1 MEVRMKKGLFCSSRR
16 GRSGF
21 AGRTARSAH
30 DQGGRIM
37 RDRFCRKHLV
47 RGLTAVMLLMSSLLS
62 LGTGEAATCERN
74 IVANI
79 VALDQSIMHNRL
91 GAFNPAGMM
100 FALRR
105 DVVDL
110 NGVSLAN
117 GGAAVPGQVR
127 LREDKR
133 PRPLVLRMNEG
144 DCLTVNLQNLLAQ
157 ARVDNEQPATRSV
170 SFTSLGMQLVNNI
183 GDDGTFVGRNAPNVA
198 NVGQT
203 RSYRIYAEKEGTFLF
218 HSGTAM
224 TGGEGDG
231 GHITMG
237 LFGTINVQK
246 RGAEWYR
253 SQVTQSDIQLAS
265 TGQTADGHPII
276 NYGAVYPVGHVFAGT
291 PILNMLFSN
300 EIIHSDINAIIT
312 GPNRGNF
319 PAGTY
324 VANEVIAPT
333 RSDDATPRSRLEPY
347 REFTVVFHDEIF
359 AVQAFPEFNTPNLAH
374 TLHSVRDGFAI
385 NYGVGGAGAEVLA
398 NRKGVGPMHGC
409 TECKFEE
416 FFLTS
421 WAVGDPAM
429 IVDIPANAVDGLGAL
444 IQGPKATKALYPDD
458 PSNVHHSYLGDHVK
472 FRNVHAGPK
481 EHHIFHLH
489 AHQWLSEPDDDRSN
503 YLDSQAIGPGSG
515 YTYEITYNGS
525 GNRNLTVG
533 DSIFHC
539 HFYPHFAQGMWELWR
554 VHDVF
559 EAGTQMVADAACQ
572 GQPNCHPLVAPGARA
587 LPDGEIPTGTPI
599 PALVPLPTRAMAPMP
614 AVVQINGGQA
624 EIAIGDV
631 RNPGYPF
638 YLAAEAGHR
647 PPKPPLDTVHDGGL
661 PRHIIVGG
669 NAVSHETRLDMSKEI
684 VTANAIAIP
693 ETGTD
698 VELAAMA
705 FHAQRFHNS
714 YFPSGAPA
722 TGNAGFKTNGRPAAA
737 GAPFADPC
745 VNDFGAAAGLTNGDI
760 SRRYKMAAIQ
770 LDMTMNKLGWH
781 FPQSRIL
788 SLWQDVDPLLAGTKA
803 PEPLFFRAQ
812 SGECI
817 ELWHTNLVPHIY
829 QQDDY
834 QVKTPTDVI
843 GQHIHL
849 VKFDVTSSDGSG
861 NGFNYEDGTFSP
873 GEVIERINAINAFG
887 GLLVDG
893 VNNIRAPLAAAQ
905 HPFFAGQLGLGA
917 QTTVQRWYA
926 DPVVDERGRD
936 RTLRT
941 IFTHDHFGP
950 STHQQAGLYAS
961 FVIEP
966 AGSQWRDPETG
977 ALLGGRDDGGPTS
990 WRADIHTR
998 NRADSYREFLFQFA
1012 DFQLAYAA
1020 GTGGTAAAPVPSPAG
1035 VINPPAKEEAP
1046 LPVLVQKA
1054 AVCPTGVDGL
1064 PGNIATEPFG
1074 CPEAISAADVGT
1086 FSVNYRNEPVAAR
1099 ILNAAG
1105 TGQATGKAGDLA
1117 HVYRSD
1123 VTREIAAMNTQPAF
1137 YPALTPG
1144 VQPGDPYT
1152 PLIRVFQGDKVQ
1164 VRVQVGATEEG
1175 HVMTFH
1181 GLKWLKEPKDF
1192 DSGYRNAQM
1201 LGISEHFEL
1210 ETPLLPNEG
1219 NFAPWIDYL
1228 YQFDASKAGQWNG
1241 LWGLMRAYG
1250 TRAAAGTLQPLPNNS
1265 IPAASHVLTKITNLN
1280 EYRGG
1285 CPLNAPVRS
1294 FDVTAIPASSLPGG
1308 TLTYNSRPDG
1318 SANHPGPLQDAS
1330 AEIYVRTS
1338 DLNANGTLRN
1348 GVPVEPLVLRAR
1360 AGECIEVTLRNRLP
1374 QNPADIPGYSGLPM
1388 LFEGFNA
1395 NDVRPT
1401 NEVGLRSQLLAV
1413 DVSRFGG
1420 TNVGFNLVKQQTANP
1435 GRHATYRWYAG
1446 DISLDV
1452 RNRLVATP
1460 VEFGATNL
1468 LPADLIKQPSK
1479 GLVGALIIEPQ
1490 NANWEE
1496 DENSR
1501 ASATVTVGNT
1511 FFREFVLV
1519 MQDAVNMQA
1528 GNNVAIPNGSGAEDT
1543 EDSGQKAFNYR
1554 SEPMWFR
1561 LGFEPNTGLS
1571 NTNNFNFASVLSN
1584 TTVGAEPQTPI
1595 FTADAGDPIRFRVLH
1610 GGGSGRNGTF
1620 ALHGHIWQRAP
1631 YTNLSRSIGL
1641 SHSMWVAQQEGM
1653 GPGQHF
1659 DVVPLNGAGG
1669 GFRVQGDYLYR
1680 DQASFLFDSGL
1691 WGILRVGN
1699 GGANGT
1705 QVPVPAPSSAPLT
1718 TVQPASLTESSS
1730 TPASATARGGVTG
1743 VNAPQGTGG
1752 MTDAGKQSA
1761 STTSTPAAPWK
1772 TAPSVQSY
1780 TAPVEIRG
1788 MAPVGSGSGAVEVTT
1803 YDELPVQPA
1812 GLK

>member
-1 MEVRMKKGLFCSSRR
+1 MKDWYGMKWLFR
-16 GRSGF
+16 GM
-21 AGRTARSAH
+21 TA
-30 DQGGRIM
+30 
-37 RDRFCRKHLV
+37 L
-47 RGLTAVMLLMSSLLS
+47 AVLLASTVAVSPAD
-62 LGTGEAATCERN
+62 AATCERN
-74 IVANI
+74 IVANV
-79 VALDQSIMHNRL
+79 VALDQGIMYNRM

-110 NGVSLAN
+110 NNVSLAD

-127 LREDKR
+127 LRQDKR

-144 DCLTVNLQNLLAQ
+144 DCLTVNLQNLLAPV
-157 ARVDNEQPATRSV
+157 RVDNEQPATRSV

-183 GDDGTFVGRNAPNVA
+183 TDDGIFVGRNAPSAA

-203 RSYRIYAEKEGTFLF
+203 RSYRVYAEKEGTFLF

-237 LFGTINVQK
+237 LFGAINVQK

-253 SQVTQSDIQLAS
+253 SQVTQTDLELAS

-276 NYGAVYPVGHVFAGT
+276 NYTALYPNGPFAGT
-291 PILNMLFSN
+291 PILSMLFNN

-319 PAGTY
+319 SPGTY

-347 REFTVVFHDEIF
+347 REFSVIFHDEIF

-374 TLHSVRDGFAI
+374 TLHGVRDGFAI

-429 IVDIPANAVDGLGAL
+429 IVDVPANAVDGLGNL
-444 IQGPKATKALYPDD
+444 ITGPKATKAFYPDD

-559 EAGTQMVADAACQ
+559 EAGTPMVADATCQ
-572 GQPNCHPLVAPGARA
+572 GQPNCAPLVAPGARA

-599 PALVPLPTRAMAPMP
+599 PAIVPLPTRAMAPMP
-614 AVVQINGGQA
+614 AVVQVTNGQA
-624 EIAIGDV
+624 EIAVGDT

-638 YLAAEAGHR
+638 YVAAEAGHR
-647 PPKPPLDTVHDGGL
+647 PPKPPLDTLHDGGL

-669 NAVSHETRLDMSKEI
+669 TATSTESRLDMSKVI
-684 VTANAIAIP
+684 TTANAIPIP
-693 ETGTD
+693 EAGTD
-698 VELAAMA
+698 VEQAAMA
-705 FHAQRFHNS
+705 FHAQRFHNTF
-714 YFPSGAPA
+714 FPNGTAA
-722 TGNAGFKTNGRPAAA
+722 NGTAGFKTNGRPAAA

-745 VNDFGAAAGLTNGDI
+745 VNDFGVAAGLTNGNV

-788 SLWQDVDPLLAGTKA
+788 SLWGDVDALLAGSKA

-812 SGECI
+812 SGECV
-817 ELWHTNLVPHIY
+817 ELWHTNLVPHEY
-829 QQDDY
+829 HQDDY
-834 QVKTPTDVI
+834 QVRTPTDVI

-873 GEVIERINAINAFG
+873 GEVIERINAIRAF
-887 GLLVDG
+887 
-893 VNNIRAPLAAAQ
+893 NNCDVAPLPGAFCPTVAQ
-905 HPFFAGQLGLGA
+905 HPFFTGPVGIGA
-917 QTTVQRWYA
+917 QTTIQRWYA

-966 AGSQWRDPETG
+966 AGSQWRDPESG
-977 ALLGGRDDGGPTS
+977 ALLGSRDDGGPTS

-1012 DFQLAYAA
+1012 DFQLAYEA

-1035 VINPPAKEEAP
+1035 VINPPAKVEAP

-1064 PGNIATEPFG
+1064 AGNIATEPFG

-1086 FSVNYRNEPVAAR
+1086 FTVNYRNEPVAAR
-1099 ILNAAG
+1099 ILNAAQ
-1105 TGQATGKAGDLA
+1105 TAQAAGKAGDLA

-1123 VTREIAAMNTQPAF
+1123 VTREIAALNSQPAF
-1137 YPALTPG
+1137 YPPLTPG
-1144 VQPGDPYT
+1144 MQPGDPFT
-1152 PLIRVFQGDKVQ
+1152 PLMRVYQGDKVQ

-1192 DSGYRNAQM
+1192 SSGYRNAQM

-1210 ETPLLPNEG
+1210 EAPIMPNEG
-1219 NFAPWIDYL
+1219 NFAPWIDYM

-1241 LWGLMRAYG
+1241 LWGFMRAYG
-1250 TRAAAGTLQPLPNNS
+1250 ARASAGTLQPLPNNT
-1265 IPAASHVLTKITNLN
+1265 IPATAHVLSKITNLN
-1280 EYRGG
+1280 EYRAG
-1285 CPLNAPVRS
+1285 CPVSAPLRR

-1308 TLTYNSRPDG
+1308 TLVYNARPDG
-1318 SANHPGPLQDAS
+1318 SVNHPGPLQDAA

-1338 DLNANGTLRN
+1338 DLNANGTLRS
-1348 GVPVEPLVLRAR
+1348 GVPIEPLVLRAR
-1360 AGECIEVTLRNRLP
+1360 AGECLEVTLRNRLP

-1388 LFEGFNA
+1388 LFDGFNA

-1401 NEVGLRSQLLAV
+1401 NEVGLRPQLVAV
-1413 DVSRFGG
+1413 DVSRYGG
-1420 TNVGFNLVKQQTANP
+1420 TNVGFNLVKQQTATP
-1435 GRHATYRWYAG
+1435 GRGITYRWYAG
-1446 DISLDV
+1446 DISLDA

-1460 VEFGATNL
+1460 IEFGATNL
-1468 LPADLIKQPSK
+1468 LPADMIKQPGK

-1490 NANWEE
+1490 NANWVE
-1496 DENSR
+1496 DETSR
-1501 ASATVTVGNT
+1501 TSATVTVGNT
-1511 FFREFVLV
+1511 FYREFVLV
-1519 MQDAVNMQA
+1519 MQDAVNLQG
-1528 GNNVAIPNGSGAEDT
+1528 GNGVAIPNTSGAEDT

-1554 SEPMWFR
+1554 SEPLWFR
-1561 LGFEPNTGLS
+1561 MGFEPTTGLS
-1571 NTNNFNFASVLSN
+1571 NTNNFNLASALSN
-1584 TTVGAEPQTPI
+1584 STVGEDPQTPI

-1620 ALHGHIWQRAP
+1620 ALHGHIWQRVP

-1641 SHSMWVAQQEGM
+1641 SHSMWVGQQEGM
-1653 GPGQHF
+1653 GPAQHF
-1659 DVVPLNGAGG
+1659 DVVPANGAGG
-1669 GFRVQGDYLYR
+1669 AFRVQGDYLYR

-1699 GGANGT
+1699 GNGNGNQAGAPDAVQSGA
-1705 QVPVPAPSSAPLT
+1705 QPLSSPART
-1718 TVQPASLTESSS
+1718 TGVTG
-1730 TPASATARGGVTG
+1730 ASATTRGGATG
-1743 VNAPQGTGG
+1743 ETSSTSGGAAAAP
-1752 MTDAGKQSA
+1752 KQYA
-1761 STTSTPAAPWK
+1761 APAAQTTVAPAN
-1772 TAPSVQSY
+1772 TASPVNSY
-1780 TAPVEIRG
+1780 VAPVTVRG
-1788 MAPVGSGSGAVEVTT
+1788 MAPVGAGTGAVEVTNHDMLP
-1803 YDELPVQPA
+1803 DETDQSS
-1812 GLK
+1812 GTK